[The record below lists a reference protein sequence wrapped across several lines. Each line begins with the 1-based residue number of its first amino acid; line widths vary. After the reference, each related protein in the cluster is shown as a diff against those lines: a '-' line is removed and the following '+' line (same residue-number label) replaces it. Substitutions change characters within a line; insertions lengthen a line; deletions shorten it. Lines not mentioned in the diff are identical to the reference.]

1 MNDLVYHDVTAEED
15 EMMEIGIVD
24 DDLAIIGDELRQDAH
39 VVAEMEKDDQEKGEG
54 AEQVDFVD
62 ALFLS
67 SRRFR
72 KEHVLVPGWRV
83 CHGVDY
89 STRGGN
95 SGCREKEKRRGSSL
109 FDGSISYIGLEKSS
123 KRRLA
128 FKDGIVDTNRKRDV
142 TTYHI
147 ADDRNK
153 LFLKK
158 GQGGPKKTKASELRF
173 YVVLPH
179 IRKYNSSKNI
189 CERR

>member
-1 MNDLVYHDVTAEED
+1 MQ
-15 EMMEIGIVD
+15 G
-24 DDLAIIGDELRQDAH
+24 
-39 VVAEMEKDDQEKGEG
+39 KG
-54 AEQVDFVD
+54 
-62 ALFLS
+62 
-67 SRRFR
+67 
-72 KEHVLVPGWRV
+72 K
-83 CHGVDY
+83 
-89 STRGGN
+89 
-95 SGCREKEKRRGSSL
+95 KKGSSL

-128 FKDGIVDTNRKRDV
+128 FKDSIVDTNRGRGV

>member
-1 MNDLVYHDVTAEED
+1 MDDLVCHDVTAEED
-15 EMMEIGIVD
+15 EMMERGIVD

-95 SGCREKEKRRGSSL
+95 SGCREKEKRK
-109 FDGSISYIGLEKSS
+109 GL
-123 KRRLA
+123 LYLT
-128 FKDGIVDTNRKRDV
+128 V
-142 TTYHI
+142 
-147 ADDRNK
+147 
-153 LFLKK
+153 LFLTLVLKSHQN
-158 GQGGPKKTKASELRF
+158 GDLPLKTASLTQTWEGA
-173 YVVLPH
+173 
-179 IRKYNSSKNI
+179 
-189 CERR
+189 